1 MTIKARL
8 LCGFSVMLALTAGV
22 AASGWVSLSGFA
34 ARVDTANAAQTLAGR
49 AGDLALAAERS
60 LHDADGRWERAV
72 TDGLAQVRASLA
84 AVPEAEAMA
93 RGVDA
98 FAQTRTAYAAE
109 QDRKARVEAEHRRL
123 IEDVQAAAGRIGEA
137 QKARLAAASRALQES
152 VEALKEAAAA
162 GSLAGAAVRGA
173 LEMRNSEQAPKSDRA
188 AIAERYRL
196 LSSILKRLAGQD
208 AMRVPA
214 KAAGNALDDYFDA
227 IDLPPEEAGR
237 AETITTSFAAIM
249 AALREVE
256 QVQSNAGL
264 AVQARLQ
271 EEQDR
276 VERAAA
282 LLGASAQAIEASK
295 SLQIA
300 EITLFSAKDVSAK
313 DVSAKDP
320 SAKDPSAKDPSAK
333 DPSAKNEGGAV
344 VASADALLKA
354 IETIHRVETDPPA
367 RQSIEDLIAKVRDI
381 KGKVPGIVAANAAQ
395 RAIVAERD
403 RHLTA
408 LVSAAHAAGDGEITR
423 IGSERRSA
431 EFLLLAGVAL
441 AASLGIAAALW
452 LARSIVRPIGQ
463 LGAAMRALAAGDLS
477 VMVLGQERRDEI
489 GGMAQAVGVFQK
501 ALAAK
506 ARSDA
511 EAAQAARAE
520 ADRAHRL
527 GSLTAGFEATMSS
540 STRDLSQA
548 ADAMQGTAASMSA
561 AAARTNARSAEVA
574 EAAARTSANVETVA
588 AATEEMA
595 ISIREIARQV
605 AHSAEKATHAVD
617 RARETDAVIAAL
629 AAGADR
635 IGEVVA
641 LIQGIA
647 GQTNLLALNATI
659 EAARAGEAGR
669 GFAVV
674 AAEVKQLAGQT
685 AKATEEIGG
694 QIARIQD
701 ATREAVAALQAI
713 GGVIGEMSEIATG
726 VTAAMEQQGAA
737 TQEIARNVGEA
748 AQGTQVVSTG
758 IREVRHDAEGA
769 GAAAARVLAAAEALA
784 VTATGL
790 RGEVDA
796 FLDGVKAA

>member
-8 LCGFSVMLALTAGV
+8 LCGFTVMLALTAGV

-34 ARVDTANAAQTLAGR
+34 RRVDTANAAQTLAGR
-49 AGDLALAAERS
+49 VGDLALAAERS
-60 LHDADGRWERAV
+60 LHDPAGRGEGAV
-72 TDGLAQVRASLA
+72 TDGLAQVRSGFA
-84 AVPEAEAMA
+84 AVPGADAMA

-98 FAQTRTAYAAE
+98 FARTRTTYASE
-109 QDRKARVEAEHRRL
+109 QDRKARVQAEHLSL
-123 IEDVQAAAGRIGEA
+123 IEELQGAAGRIGEA
-137 QKARLAAASRALQES
+137 QRARLAAASQALQES
-152 VEALKEAAAA
+152 VEALKGAATT
-162 GSLAGAAVRGA
+162 GSLTGSAVRGA
-173 LEMRNSEQAPKSDRA
+173 LEMRNIEQARGGERT

-196 LSSILKRLAGQD
+196 LSAIVKRLAAQD
-208 AMRVPA
+208 AMRPPA
-214 KAAGNALDDYFDA
+214 KAAGDALDDYFDA
-227 IDLPPEEAGR
+227 IDLPPDEAGR
-237 AETITTSFAAIM
+237 LETITKAFDALM

-256 QVQSNAGL
+256 QVQSDAGL

-271 EEQDR
+271 QEQDR

-282 LLGASAQAIEASK
+282 LLAASAEAVNASK

-300 EITLFSAKDVSAK
+300 EIALFAARD
-313 DVSAKDP
+313 
-320 SAKDPSAKDPSAK
+320 
-333 DPSAKNEGGAV
+333 EGAAV
-344 VASADALLKA
+344 VASADALMTALD
-354 IETIHRVETDPPA
+354 TIRRVETDPTA
-367 RQSIEDLIAKVRDI
+367 RNAVEALIAKVRDV
-381 KGKVPGIVAANAAQ
+381 KDKVPGIVEANGAQAAIL
-395 RAIVAERD
+395 RERD
-403 RHLTA
+403 GHLNTLVTTA
-408 LVSAAHAAGDGEITR
+408 RAAGDGELAR
-423 IGSERRSA
+423 IGSERRAA
-431 EFLLLAGVAL
+431 EILLLVGVAL
-441 AASLGIAAALW
+441 AAALGAAAALW
-452 LARSIVRPIGQ
+452 LSRSIVRPIGQ

-477 VMVLGQERRDEI
+477 VAVPARERRDEI
-489 GGMAQAVGVFQK
+489 GGMARAVGVFQD
-501 ALAAK
+501 ALVAK
-506 ARSDA
+506 AQSDA
-511 EAAQAARAE
+511 EAAAAAE
-520 ADRAHRL
+520 AAAERARRL
-527 GSLTAGFEATMSS
+527 GALTAEFDGTMSS
-540 STRDLSQA
+540 STQDLTRA
-548 ADAMQGTAASMSA
+548 ADTMQGTAESMSA

-605 AHSAEKATHAVD
+605 AHSAEMAAGAVG
-617 RARETDAVIAAL
+617 RARETDATIAAL
-629 AAGADR
+629 SAGAER
-635 IGEVVA
+635 IGEVVT

-674 AAEVKQLAGQT
+674 AQEVKQLAGQT
-685 AKATEEIGG
+685 AKATEEIGD

-726 VTAAMEQQGAA
+726 ITAAMEQQGAA

-758 IREVRHDAEGA
+758 IRDVRRDAEGA
-769 GAAAARVLAAAEALA
+769 GEAAARVLAAAEALA
-784 VTATGL
+784 GTATGL

>member
-34 ARVDTANAAQTLAGR
+34 QRVDTANAAQTLAGR
-49 AGDLALAAERS
+49 VGDLALAAERS
-60 LHDADGRWERAV
+60 LHDVSGQGERAV
-72 TDGLAQVRASLA
+72 TDGLARARAGLA
-84 AVPEAEAMA
+84 AVPGAEAMA
-93 RGVDA
+93 GGMDA
-98 FAQTRTAYAAE
+98 FARTRTAYAAE
-109 QDRKARVEAEHRRL
+109 QDRKARVQAEHLRL
-123 IEDVQAAAGRIGEA
+123 IEEVQGAAGRIGAA
-137 QKARLAAASRALQES
+137 QKARLAAASQALQDS
-152 VEALKEAAAA
+152 VEALKEAATA
-162 GSLAGAAVRGA
+162 GSLAGSAVRGA
-173 LEMRNSEQAPKSDRA
+173 LEMRNSEQAPGGDRA
-188 AIAERYRL
+188 AVAERYRL
-196 LSSILKRLAGQD
+196 LSTILKRLGGQD

-214 KAAGNALDDYFDA
+214 KAAIDALDDYFDA
-227 IDLPPEEAGR
+227 IDLSPDEAGR
-237 AETITTSFAAIM
+237 ADTITTSFTAIM
-249 AALREVE
+249 AALRQVE
-256 QVQSNAGL
+256 QLQSDAGVTVQ
-264 AVQARLQ
+264 VRLQ
-271 EEQDR
+271 EQQDR

-282 LLGASAQAIEASK
+282 LLGASADAIEASK
-295 SLQIA
+295 SIQIA
-300 EITLFSAKDVSAK
+300 EGDLF
-313 DVSAKDP
+313 SAKDP
-320 SAKDPSAKDPSAK
+320 SAKTPSKD
-333 DPSAKNEGGAV
+333 EGAAV
-344 VASADALLKA
+344 VAGADALLRA
-354 IETIHRVETDPPA
+354 IETIHRVETDPAA
-367 RQSIEDLIAKVRDI
+367 RRSIEDLIAKVRDI
-381 KGKVPGIVAANAAQ
+381 RGQVPGIVAANAAQ

-408 LVSAAHAAGDGEITR
+408 LVIAAHAAGDDEIAR

-431 EFLLLAGVAL
+431 EILLLIGVAL

-452 LARSIVRPIGQ
+452 LARGIVRPIGR
-463 LGAAMRALAAGDLS
+463 LGDAMRALAAGDLS
-477 VMVLGQERRDEI
+477 ATVSGQERRDEI
-489 GGMAQAVGVFQK
+489 GGMARAVGVFRE

-511 EAAQAARAE
+511 EAAEAARAE
-520 ADRAHRL
+520 AARARRL
-527 GSLTAGFEATMSS
+527 GTLTAGFEATMSS
-540 STRDLSQA
+540 STRGLAQA
-548 ADAMQGTAASMSA
+548 ADTMQGTAASMSA
-561 AAARTNARSAEVA
+561 AAARTNTRSAEVA
-574 EAAARTSANVETVA
+574 EAASRTSANVETVA

-605 AHSAEKATHAVD
+605 AHSAEKATDAVG

-629 AAGADR
+629 AAGAER
-635 IGEVVA
+635 IGEVVV

-726 VTAAMEQQGAA
+726 ITAAMEQQGAA

-758 IREVRHDAEGA
+758 IRDVRRDAEGA
-769 GAAAARVLAAAEALA
+769 GEAAARVLAAAEALA
-784 VTATGL
+784 GTATGL

-796 FLDGVKAA
+796 FLGGVKAA

>member
-34 ARVDTANAAQTLAGR
+34 QRVDTANAAQTLAGR
-49 AGDLALAAERS
+49 VGDLALAAERS
-60 LHDADGRWERAV
+60 LHDASGRGEQAV
-72 TDGLAQVRASLA
+72 TDGLARARSGLS
-84 AVPEAEAMA
+84 AVPGAEAMA
-93 RGVDA
+93 RGMDA
-98 FAQTRTAYAAE
+98 FAQTRAAYAAE
-109 QDRKARVEAEHRRL
+109 QDRKARVQAEHLRL
-123 IEDVQAAAGRIGEA
+123 IADVQAAAGRIGAA
-137 QKARLAAASRALQES
+137 QKARLAAASLALQDN
-152 VEALKEAAAA
+152 VEALKEAATA
-162 GSLAGAAVRGA
+162 GSLAGSAVRGA
-173 LEMRNSEQAPKSDRA
+173 LEMRNGEQAPGGDRA
-188 AIAERYRL
+188 AVAERYRL
-196 LSSILKRLAGQD
+196 LSAILKRLGSQD

-214 KAAGNALDDYFDA
+214 KAAIDALDDYFDA
-227 IDLPPEEAGR
+227 IDLSPDDAGR
-237 AETITTSFAAIM
+237 ADKIVASFAAIM

-256 QVQSNAGL
+256 QRQGDAGV
-264 AVQARLQ
+264 AVQVRLQ
-271 EEQDR
+271 EQQDR

-282 LLGASAQAIEASK
+282 LLGASADAIEAAK

-300 EITLFSAKDVSAK
+300 EGDLFSAKG
-313 DVSAKDP
+313 P
-320 SAKDPSAKDPSAK
+320 STD
-333 DPSAKNEGGAV
+333 EGAAV
-344 VASADALLKA
+344 VAGADALLKA
-354 IETIHRVETDPPA
+354 IETIHRVETDPAA
-367 RQSIEDLIAKVRDI
+367 RGSVEDLIAKVRDI
-381 KGKVPGIVAANAAQ
+381 QGKVPGVVAANAAQ
-395 RAIVAERD
+395 RAIVAERNG
-403 RHLTA
+403 HLAA
-408 LVSAAHAAGDGEITR
+408 LVTAAQRAGDDEIAR
-423 IGSERRSA
+423 IGSERRRA
-431 EFLLLAGVAL
+431 EILLLVGVAL

-452 LARSIVRPIGQ
+452 LARGIVRPIGR
-463 LGAAMRALAAGDLS
+463 LGDAMRGLAAGELS
-477 VMVLGQERRDEI
+477 LTIPGQERRDEI
-489 GGMAQAVGVFQK
+489 GGMARAVGVFRE

-511 EAAQAARAE
+511 EAVEAARAE
-520 ADRAHRL
+520 AARARRL
-527 GSLTAGFEATMSS
+527 GTLTAGFEATMSS
-540 STRDLSQA
+540 STQGLARA
-548 ADAMQGTAASMSA
+548 ADTMQGTAASMSA

-574 EAAARTSANVETVA
+574 EAASRTSANVETVA

-605 AHSAEKATHAVD
+605 AHSAEKATDAVG

-629 AAGADR
+629 AAGAER
-635 IGEVVA
+635 IGEVVV

-685 AKATEEIGG
+685 ARATEEIGG

-726 VTAAMEQQGAA
+726 ITAAMEQQGAA

-758 IREVRHDAEGA
+758 IRDVRRDAEGA
-769 GAAAARVLAAAEALA
+769 GDAAARVLAAAEALA
-784 VTATGL
+784 GTATGL

-796 FLDGVKAA
+796 FLGA

>member
-1 MTIKARL
+1 MTIKTRL

-34 ARVDTANAAQTLAGR
+34 QRVDTANAAQMLAGR
-49 AGDLALAAERS
+49 VGDLALAAERS
-60 LHDADGRWERAV
+60 LHDPSGKREQAV
-72 TDGLAQVRASLA
+72 TDGLAQARAGLA
-84 AVPEAEAMA
+84 AVPGADAMA
-93 RGVDA
+93 RGMDA
-98 FAQTRTAYAAE
+98 FAQTRSSYAAE
-109 QDRKARVEAEHRRL
+109 QDGKARIQAEHLRL
-123 IEDVQAAAGRIGEA
+123 IADLQAAAGRIGSA
-137 QKARLAAASRALQES
+137 QKARLAAASRALQDS
-152 VEALKEAAAA
+152 VEALKEAATA
-162 GSLAGAAVRGA
+162 GSLAGSAVRGA
-173 LEMRNSEQAPKSDRA
+173 LEMRNAEQAPAGDRA
-188 AIAERYRL
+188 VVAERYRL
-196 LSSILKRLAGQD
+196 LSGILKRLGGQD
-208 AMRVPA
+208 AMRAPA
-214 KAAGNALDDYFDA
+214 KAAGDALDDYFDA
-227 IDLPPEEAGR
+227 IDLAPDEAGR
-237 AETITTSFAAIM
+237 GDKIATAFAAIM

-256 QVQSNAGL
+256 QVQSDAGS

-271 EEQDR
+271 EQQDR

-282 LLGASAQAIEASK
+282 LLAASAEAIEASK

-300 EITLFSAKDVSAK
+300 EIALFAAKDSPAK
-313 DVSAKDP
+313 D
-320 SAKDPSAKDPSAK
+320 
-333 DPSAKNEGGAV
+333 EGGAV
-344 VASADALLKA
+344 VASADALTTA
-354 IETIHRVETDPPA
+354 IETIRRFETDSAA
-367 RQSIEDLIAKVRDI
+367 RQAIEALVAKVQGL
-381 KGKVPGIVAANAAQ
+381 KGQVPGVVAANAAQ
-395 RAIVAERD
+395 RAILGQRD
-403 RHLTA
+403 GHLATLVTA
-408 LVSAAHAAGDGEITR
+408 AQAAGDGEIAR
-423 IGSERRSA
+423 IGSERRAA
-431 EFLLLAGVAL
+431 EILLLVGVAL

-452 LARSIVRPIGQ
+452 LARGIVRPIGQ

-477 VMVLGQERRDEI
+477 VAVAGQERRDEI
-489 GGMAQAVGVFQK
+489 GGMARAVGVFRE

-511 EAAQAARAE
+511 ESAEAARAE
-520 ADRAHRL
+520 AGRARRL
-527 GSLTAGFEATMSS
+527 GALTADFEATMSS
-540 STRDLSQA
+540 STEGLAQA
-548 ADAMQGTAASMSA
+548 ADTMQGTATSMSA

-605 AHSAEKATHAVD
+605 AHSATMATGAVG

-629 AAGADR
+629 AAGAER
-635 IGEVVA
+635 IGEVVT

-674 AAEVKQLAGQT
+674 AAEVKELAGQT

-694 QIARIQD
+694 QIARIQE
-701 ATREAVAALQAI
+701 ATHEAVAALRAI

-726 VTAAMEQQGAA
+726 ITAAMEQQGAA

-758 IREVRHDAEGA
+758 IRDVRRDAEGA
-769 GAAAARVLAAAEALA
+769 GEAAARVLAAAEALA
-784 VTATGL
+784 GTATGL

-796 FLDGVKAA
+796 FLGGVKAA

>member
-313 DVSAKDP
+313 DP

-333 DPSAKNEGGAV
+333 DPSTKNEGGAV

-408 LVSAAHAAGDGEITR
+408 LVSAAHAAGDGEIAR

-685 AKATEEIGG
+685 ARATEEIGG

-784 VTATGL
+784 GTATGL

>member
-1 MTIKARL
+1 MTIKTRL

-34 ARVDTANAAQTLAGR
+34 QRVDTANAAQMLAGR
-49 AGDLALAAERS
+49 VGDLALAAERS
-60 LHDADGRWERAV
+60 LHDPSGKREQAV
-72 TDGLAQVRASLA
+72 TDGLAQARAGLA
-84 AVPEAEAMA
+84 AVPGADAMA
-93 RGVDA
+93 RGMDA
-98 FAQTRTAYAAE
+98 FAQTRSSYAAE
-109 QDRKARVEAEHRRL
+109 QGGKARIQAEHLRL
-123 IEDVQAAAGRIGEA
+123 IADLQAAAGRIGSA
-137 QKARLAAASRALQES
+137 QKTRLAAASRALQDS
-152 VEALKEAAAA
+152 VEALKEAATA
-162 GSLAGAAVRGA
+162 GSLAGSAVRGA
-173 LEMRNSEQAPKSDRA
+173 LEMRNAEQAPGGDRA
-188 AIAERYRL
+188 VVAERYRL
-196 LSSILKRLAGQD
+196 LSGILKRLGGQD
-208 AMRVPA
+208 AMRAPA
-214 KAAGNALDDYFDA
+214 KAAGDALDDYFDA
-227 IDLPPEEAGR
+227 IDLAPDEAGR
-237 AETITTSFAAIM
+237 GDKIATAFAAIM

-256 QVQSNAGL
+256 QVQSDAGS

-271 EEQDR
+271 EQQDR

-282 LLGASAQAIEASK
+282 LLAASAEAIEASK

-300 EITLFSAKDVSAK
+300 EIALFAAKDSLVEDSPVK
-313 DVSAKDP
+313 D
-320 SAKDPSAKDPSAK
+320 
-333 DPSAKNEGGAV
+333 EGGAV
-344 VASADALLKA
+344 VASADALTTA
-354 IETIHRVETDPPA
+354 IETIRRFETDPAA
-367 RQSIEDLIAKVRDI
+367 RQAIEALIAKVEGL
-381 KGKVPGIVAANAAQ
+381 KGQVPGVVAANAAQ
-395 RAIVAERD
+395 RAILGRRD
-403 RHLTA
+403 GHLTT
-408 LVSAAHAAGDGEITR
+408 LVTAAQAAGDGEIAR
-423 IGSERRSA
+423 IGSERRAA
-431 EFLLLAGVAL
+431 EILLLVGVAL

-452 LARSIVRPIGQ
+452 LARGIVRPIGQ

-477 VMVLGQERRDEI
+477 VAVAGQERRDEI
-489 GGMAQAVGVFQK
+489 GGMARAVGVFRE

-511 EAAQAARAE
+511 ESAEAARAE
-520 ADRAHRL
+520 AGRARRL
-527 GSLTAGFEATMSS
+527 GALTADFEATMSS
-540 STRDLSQA
+540 STEGLAQA
-548 ADAMQGTAASMSA
+548 ADTMQGTATSMSA

-605 AHSAEKATHAVD
+605 AHSATMATGAVG

-629 AAGADR
+629 AAGAER
-635 IGEVVA
+635 IGEVVT

-674 AAEVKQLAGQT
+674 AAEVKELAGQT

-694 QIARIQD
+694 QIARIQE
-701 ATREAVAALQAI
+701 ATHEAVAALRAI

-726 VTAAMEQQGAA
+726 ITAAMEQQGAA

-758 IREVRHDAEGA
+758 IRDVRRDAEGA
-769 GAAAARVLAAAEALA
+769 GEAAARVLAAAEALA
-784 VTATGL
+784 GTATGL

-796 FLDGVKAA
+796 FLGGVKAA

>member
-1 MTIKARL
+1 MTIKTRL

-34 ARVDTANAAQTLAGR
+34 QRVDTANAAQTLAGR
-49 AGDLALAAERS
+49 VGDLALAAERS
-60 LHDADGRWERAV
+60 LHDAGGGREQAV
-72 TDGLAQVRASLA
+72 TDGLAQARAGLA
-84 AVPEAEAMA
+84 AVPGAEAMA
-93 RGVDA
+93 RGIDA
-98 FAQTRTAYAAE
+98 FARTRTTYAAE
-109 QDRKARVEAEHRRL
+109 QDRKARVQAEHLRL
-123 IEDVQAAAGRIGEA
+123 IADLQAAAGRIGSA
-137 QKARLAAASRALQES
+137 QKAHLAAASQSLQDS
-152 VEALKEAAAA
+152 VEALKEAATA
-162 GSLAGAAVRGA
+162 GSLAGSAVRGA
-173 LEMRNSEQAPKSDRA
+173 LEMRNSEQAPGGDRA
-188 AIAERYRL
+188 AVAERYRL
-196 LSSILKRLAGQD
+196 LSGILKRLGGQD
-208 AMRVPA
+208 AMRAPA
-214 KAAGNALDDYFDA
+214 KAAVDALDDYFDA
-227 IDLPPEEAGR
+227 VDLPADEAGR
-237 AETITTSFAAIM
+237 SDKITTAFTAIM

-256 QVQSNAGL
+256 QVQSDAGG
-264 AVQARLQ
+264 AVQARLKEQ
-271 EEQDR
+271 QDR

-282 LLGASAQAIEASK
+282 LLGASAEAIEASK

-300 EITLFSAKDVSAK
+300 EIALFSAKDLSAQ
-313 DVSAKDP
+313 D
-320 SAKDPSAKDPSAK
+320 
-333 DPSAKNEGGAV
+333 EGAAV
-344 VASADALLKA
+344 VASADALTQA
-354 IETIHRVETDPPA
+354 IETIHRFETDPAA
-367 RQSIEDLIAKVRDI
+367 RQAIEELIAKVRAI
-381 KGKVPGIVAANAAQ
+381 KGEVPGIVAANGAQ

-403 RHLTA
+403 RHLTD
-408 LVSAAHAAGDGEITR
+408 LVTAAHAAGDGEIAR
-423 IGSERRSA
+423 IGSERRGA
-431 EFLLLAGVAL
+431 EILLLVGVAL

-452 LARSIVRPIGQ
+452 LARGIVRPIGQ
-463 LGAAMRALAAGDLS
+463 LAGAMRALAAGDLS
-477 VMVLGQERRDEI
+477 AAVSGQERRDEI
-489 GGMAQAVGVFQK
+489 GGMARAVGVFRE

-511 EAAQAARAE
+511 ESAEAARTE
-520 ADRAHRL
+520 AGRARRL
-527 GSLTAGFEATMSS
+527 GALTAGFEATMSS
-540 STRDLSQA
+540 STEGLAQA
-548 ADAMQGTAASMSA
+548 ADTMQGTAASMSA

-605 AHSAEKATHAVD
+605 AHSAGIATSAVG

-629 AAGADR
+629 AAGAER
-635 IGEVVA
+635 IGEVVV

-685 AKATEEIGG
+685 ARATEEIGG

-726 VTAAMEQQGAA
+726 ITAAMEQQGAA

-758 IREVRHDAEGA
+758 IRDVRRDAEGA
-769 GAAAARVLAAAEALA
+769 GEAAARVLAAAEALA
-784 VTATGL
+784 GTATGL

-796 FLDGVKAA
+796 FLGGVKAA

>member
-1 MTIKARL
+1 MTIKTRL

-34 ARVDTANAAQTLAGR
+34 QRVDTANAAQMLAGR
-49 AGDLALAAERS
+49 VGDLALAAERS
-60 LHDADGRWERAV
+60 LHDPSGKREQAV
-72 TDGLAQVRASLA
+72 TNGLAQARAGLA
-84 AVPEAEAMA
+84 TVPGAEAMA
-93 RGVDA
+93 RGMDA
-98 FAQTRTAYAAE
+98 FAQTRITYAAE
-109 QDRKARVEAEHRRL
+109 QDGKARIQAEHLRL
-123 IEDVQAAAGRIGEA
+123 IADLQAAAGRIGSA
-137 QKARLAAASRALQES
+137 QKARLAAASRALQDS
-152 VEALKEAAAA
+152 VEALKEAATA
-162 GSLAGAAVRGA
+162 GSLAGSAVRGA
-173 LEMRNSEQAPKSDRA
+173 LEMRNAEQVPGGDRA
-188 AIAERYRL
+188 VVAERYRL
-196 LSSILKRLAGQD
+196 LSGILKRLGGQD
-208 AMRVPA
+208 AMRAPA
-214 KAAGNALDDYFDA
+214 KAAGDALDDYFDA
-227 IDLPPEEAGR
+227 IDLPPDEAGR
-237 AETITTSFAAIM
+237 GDKITTAFAAIM

-256 QVQSNAGL
+256 QVQSDAGS

-271 EEQDR
+271 EQQDR

-282 LLGASAQAIEASK
+282 LLAASAEAIEASK

-300 EITLFSAKDVSAK
+300 ETALFAAKDALAEDSSAR
-313 DVSAKDP
+313 D
-320 SAKDPSAKDPSAK
+320 
-333 DPSAKNEGGAV
+333 EGGAV
-344 VASADALLKA
+344 VASADALTTA
-354 IETIHRVETDPPA
+354 IETIHRFETDPAA
-367 RQSIEDLIAKVRDI
+367 RQAIEALIAKVQGL
-381 KGKVPGIVAANAAQ
+381 KGQVPGVVAANAAQ
-395 RAIVAERD
+395 RAILGQRD
-403 RHLTA
+403 GHLTT
-408 LVSAAHAAGDGEITR
+408 LVTAAQAAGDGEIAR
-423 IGSERRSA
+423 IGSERRAA
-431 EFLLLAGVAL
+431 EILLLVGVAL

-452 LARSIVRPIGQ
+452 LARGIVRPIGQ

-477 VMVLGQERRDEI
+477 VAVAGQERRDEI
-489 GGMAQAVGVFQK
+489 GGMARAVEVFRE

-511 EAAQAARAE
+511 ESAEAARAE
-520 ADRAHRL
+520 AGRARRL
-527 GSLTAGFEATMSS
+527 GALTADFEATMSS
-540 STRDLSQA
+540 STEGLAQA
-548 ADAMQGTAASMSA
+548 ADTMQGTATSMST

-605 AHSAEKATHAVD
+605 AHSATMATGAVG

-629 AAGADR
+629 AAGAER
-635 IGEVVA
+635 IGEVVT

-674 AAEVKQLAGQT
+674 AAEVKELAGQT

-694 QIARIQD
+694 QIARIQE

-726 VTAAMEQQGAA
+726 ITAAMDQQGAA

-758 IREVRHDAEGA
+758 IRDVRRDAEGA
-769 GAAAARVLAAAEALA
+769 GEAAARVLAAAEALA
-784 VTATGL
+784 GTATGL

-796 FLDGVKAA
+796 FLGGVKAA